1 MKGEFMIKVKDMKD
15 KGLSAV
21 YDLADFVK
29 ETIKNR
35 KQKKTERA
43 DEGLLPKTENFN
55 GIPLRDYCWLN
66 DEIFRI
72 RQKRIDDSGKNFAC
86 IAVMVFSFACLVS
99 GLLWIYMG
107 QFPAII
113 SFITLSGIVLEMEG
127 SGIQGNKLMM
137 SFPEYGIWNSE
148 EVKDFKYNFE
158 DILYSFGYQ
167 SKLVQGSEFERIF
180 TMAGIDYKTT
190 TYENNLKKTS
200 FLLNIF
206 YGLNDWESKY
216 EMLYD
221 IRKGEFTAA
230 ELFKRKN
237 ELCFLEKNF
246 VAKGRLR
253 FRKMRK
259 DLKLERK
266 EIDGKVYWTDEKGFI
281 KIREEFSELT
291 KFSEKDIRG
300 LLKDIYPS
308 VEKIEVLCGERWH
321 YKGYVFLEGK
331 GRRKHLTFFMQ
342 DWEKLDGKDLEE
354 EED

>member
-1 MKGEFMIKVKDMKD
+1 MIKVKDMKKKD
-15 KGLSAV
+15 LSAV
-21 YDLADFVK
+21 NDLVDFFK
-29 ETIKNR
+29 EVAKNR

-43 DEGLLPKTENFN
+43 GESLLPETRTFN

-107 QFPAII
+107 LFPAIM
-113 SFITLSGIVLEMEG
+113 SFITLSGIVLEMEE
-127 SGIQGNKLMM
+127 SSPQKNVFLM

-158 DILYSFGYQ
+158 DILYSFGYR
-167 SKLVQGSEFERIF
+167 SKLVQGREFERIF

-200 FLLNIF
+200 LLLNIF
-206 YGLNDWESKY
+206 YGLNDWNSTD

-221 IRKGEFTAA
+221 IRKGEFNAK

-237 ELCFLEKNF
+237 ELCLLKKNF
-246 VAKGRLR
+246 VGKGRLR

-266 EIDGKVYWTDEKGFI
+266 EIGGKVYWTDDKGFI
-281 KIREEFSELT
+281 KIREEFSEFT
-291 KFSEKDIRG
+291 KFNEKDIRN
-300 LLKDIYPS
+300 LLKGVYPS
-308 VEKIEVLCGERWH
+308 AETITLMCGERF
-321 YKGYVFLEGK
+321 YEKGYVKLEGE
-331 GRRKHLTFFMQ
+331 GRRKHLMFIYQ
-342 DWEKLDGKDLEE
+342 ESEKLGKKDLEE
-354 EED
+354 EEE